1 MAVRKLIENGQ
12 DYRGQ
17 FVATINFN
25 DKTVIA
31 HGVNPKKVMD
41 QAQKKTA
48 SPVVF
53 FVPQENTVHI
63 Y

>member
-1 MAVRKLIENGQ
+1 
-12 DYRGQ
+12 
-17 FVATINFN
+17 
-25 DKTVIA
+25 
-31 HGVNPKKVMD
+31 MD